1 MTYKRMYLQEANA
14 WYWDCLPCRVVSHN
28 SLCIMAI
35 LTGRKFDFRV
45 VDIGV
50 PTICHLQFNDLF
62 VEALYI
68 LSVAGSLCNYFI
80 SVMR

>member
-1 MTYKRMYLQEANA
+1 MKLMLGIGIV
-14 WYWDCLPCRVVSHN
+14 CHFRVVSHN

-68 LSVAGSLCNYFI
+68 LLVAGSLCNYFI

>member
-1 MTYKRMYLQEANA
+1 
-14 WYWDCLPCRVVSHN
+14 
-28 SLCIMAI
+28 MAI

-68 LSVAGSLCNYFI
+68 LPVAGSFCDYFHLSDEMI
-80 SVMR
+80 SLSLFMLVICDVELRGMCICTERFGHTF